1 MAPLSKT
8 QTISPRTSSKWL
20 FDCLIIYRSRASP
33 SVTLDTDSTYSRFC
47 PPNKNVQNA
56 RLEVL
61 DNFKQISRIMTQNFL
76 THKKLETRY
85 KNAAIPRSERERKRL
100 EESAQ

>member
-1 MAPLSKT
+1 M
-8 QTISPRTSSKWL
+8 
-20 FDCLIIYRSRASP
+20 
-33 SVTLDTDSTYSRFC
+33 TLDADSTYSRFC

-100 EESAQ
+100 EESAQQRMTNILKKMHSPANFAA

>member
-1 MAPLSKT
+1 MTP
-8 QTISPRTSSKWL
+8 
-20 FDCLIIYRSRASP
+20 
-33 SVTLDTDSTYSRFC
+33 DTDSTYSRFC

-100 EESAQ
+100 EESAQQRMTNILKKMHSPANFAA

>member
-1 MAPLSKT
+1 M
-8 QTISPRTSSKWL
+8 
-20 FDCLIIYRSRASP
+20 
-33 SVTLDTDSTYSRFC
+33 TLDTDSTYSRFC

-100 EESAQ
+100 EESAQQRMTNILKKMHSPANFAA